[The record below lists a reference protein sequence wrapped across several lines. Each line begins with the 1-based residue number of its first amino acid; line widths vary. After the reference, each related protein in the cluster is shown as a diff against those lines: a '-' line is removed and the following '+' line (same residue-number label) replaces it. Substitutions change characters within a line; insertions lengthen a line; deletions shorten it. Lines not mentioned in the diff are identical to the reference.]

1 ISSATLTAEELAA
14 SAREHWNIENGLHW
28 KLDVG
33 MKEDDCRIRRN
44 GAPEIMAGVR
54 HVAVNRLQSETSF
67 KKGVR
72 AKQMKANRN
81 TDYLEKVIFGK

>member
-1 ISSATLTAEELAA
+1 LAV
-14 SAREHWNIENGLHW
+14 SAREHWSIENGLHW

-44 GAPEIMAGVR
+44 GVPETMAGVR
-54 HVAVNRLQSETSF
+54 LVAINRLQSDTTFE
-67 KKGVR
+67 KGVR